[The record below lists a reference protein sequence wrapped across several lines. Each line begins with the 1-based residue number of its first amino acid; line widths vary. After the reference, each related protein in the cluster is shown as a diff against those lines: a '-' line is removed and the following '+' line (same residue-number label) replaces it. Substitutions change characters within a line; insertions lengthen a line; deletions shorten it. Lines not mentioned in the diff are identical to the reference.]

1 MMSDQYSA
9 LKEQLDK
16 AYAWPVVYTFKFIV
30 PSLQEHLLRNLFPM
44 HSISERSSKEGKYT
58 AFTIQMMMPSS
69 EAVID
74 IYKKVSF
81 IEGIISL

>member
-1 MMSDQYSA
+1 MNDQYST

-16 AYAWPVVYTFKFIV
+16 THAWPVLYTFKFIV
-30 PSLQEHLLRNLFPM
+30 PSQQEQALRNLFPM
-44 HSISERSSKEGKYT
+44 HSISERSSQKGKYT

-69 EAVID
+69 EAVIEV
-74 IYKKVSF
+74 YKKVSA